1 MKMRQVAKVWRHL
14 SGGTANAK
22 TFVRKLVFR
31 KLKENDYGYST
42 GMLKR

>member
-14 SGGTANAK
+14 SGGTANADLRKK
-22 TFVRKLVFR
+22 TVFG
-31 KLKENDYGYST
+31 KLKENECGYST